1 MAKWFNQLMRFGV
14 VGMICFIIDYTL
26 MIALTELCAVNYLF
40 SSGISFSVSVIINY
54 WLSMH
59 FVFQGK
65 KYRHKTTE
73 LMFFIILSL
82 SGLFLTELLIWLLV
96 EKTGL
101 LYRLAK
107 IVVTLL
113 VMIYNF
119 VTKKIFLENKTKN

>member
-1 MAKWFNQLMRFGV
+1 MLFRS
-14 VGMICFIIDYTL
+14 
-26 MIALTELCAVNYLF
+26 YLF

-82 SGLFLTELLIWLLV
+82 SGLFLTELLMWLLV

>member
-1 MAKWFNQLMRFGV
+1 
-14 VGMICFIIDYTL
+14 
-26 MIALTELCAVNYLF
+26 
-40 SSGISFSVSVIINY
+40 
-54 WLSMH
+54 MH

-82 SGLFLTELLIWLLV
+82 SGLFLTELLMWLLV